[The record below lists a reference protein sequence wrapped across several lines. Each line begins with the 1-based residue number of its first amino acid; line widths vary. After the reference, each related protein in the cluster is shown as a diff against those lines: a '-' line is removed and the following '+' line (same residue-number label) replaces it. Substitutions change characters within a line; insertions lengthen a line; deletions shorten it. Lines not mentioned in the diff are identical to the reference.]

1 MAKLSAKDEEFL
13 LMADNRLDRRLIEG
27 ILTDRDATIQEIRE
41 KYDVSE
47 AGVLRRA
54 SELGLSEAMLRHA
67 KGVAADL
74 SGDPDDKET
83 RSPSNGGPQLSIVR
97 SGLSLNRPR
106 QSALQSLQ
114 RGERRLG
121 LSLRGYITLKPLHE
135 MLTPARTPGY
145 TTASAVVTVAQLV
158 EHWFVVPVVAGSS
171 PVSHPT
177 YPPSIIQKSARM

>member
-74 SGDPDDKET
+74 SGDPTTKRLGRHQMAA
-83 RSPSNGGPQLSIVR
+83 RSVCRAIGSFSQPAQAIG
-97 SGLSLNRPR
+97 
-106 QSALQSLQ
+106 SAVVAE
-114 RGERRLG
+114 GERRL
-121 LSLRGYITLKPLHE
+121 
-135 MLTPARTPGY
+135 
-145 TTASAVVTVAQLV
+145 ASQ
-158 EHWFVVPVVAGSS
+158 EG
-171 PVSHPT
+171 
-177 YPPSIIQKSARM
+177 I

>member
-27 ILTDRDATIQEIRE
+27 ILTDRAMQRSKKSRE

-74 SGDPDDKET
+74 SGDSDDEET
-83 RSPSNGGPQLSIVR
+83 RSASNG
-97 SGLSLNRPR
+97 
-106 QSALQSLQ
+106 
-114 RGERRLG
+114 
-121 LSLRGYITLKPLHE
+121 
-135 MLTPARTPGY
+135 
-145 TTASAVVTVAQLV
+145 
-158 EHWFVVPVVAGSS
+158 S
-171 PVSHPT
+171 P
-177 YPPSIIQKSARM
+177 